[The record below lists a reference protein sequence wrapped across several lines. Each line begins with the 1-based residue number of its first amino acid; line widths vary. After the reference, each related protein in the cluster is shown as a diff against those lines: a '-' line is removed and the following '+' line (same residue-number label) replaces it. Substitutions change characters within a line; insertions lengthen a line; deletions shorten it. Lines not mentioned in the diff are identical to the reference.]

1 MEFFVSTEILGKT
14 MKDQM
19 THPQNKTT
27 TILEKI
33 IQRQML
39 STQQTLQEIN
49 KKIKENMDDLEEFK
63 KSAKKQS
70 LKDCIQL

>member
-1 MEFFVSTEILGKT
+1 
-14 MKDQM
+14 
-19 THPQNKTT
+19 
-27 TILEKI
+27 
-33 IQRQML
+33 ML